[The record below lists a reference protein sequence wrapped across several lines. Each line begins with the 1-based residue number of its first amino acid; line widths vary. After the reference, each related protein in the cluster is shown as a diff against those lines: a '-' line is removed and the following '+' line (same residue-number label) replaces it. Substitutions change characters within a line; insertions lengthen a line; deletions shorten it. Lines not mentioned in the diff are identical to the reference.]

1 MIVQSPIIIFHPTV
15 GSGHVLAGPRDSSNQ
30 SAGKKPF
37 QTKDQ
42 AALHFPISY
51 LLVTDRAYHVNPAWD
66 SDPLPYPTSR
76 AGKRRVRGYVRSDS
90 AGYFIGKR

>member
-1 MIVQSPIIIFHPTV
+1 VIVQSPIIIFHPTV

-37 QTKDQ
+37 QIKDQ

-51 LLVTDRAYHVNPAWD
+51 LLVTDRAYHINPAWD
-66 SDPLPYPTSR
+66 GPPPLSHITSGEEKSTWVCEIR
-76 AGKRRVRGYVRSDS
+76 
-90 AGYFIGKR
+90 